1 MQKVIVNG
9 DATVA
14 YSKSLNALMVP
25 SKGATSPVLT
35 DTNAEA
41 QGDIYQWG
49 VDNILPQRIIRDSRR
64 NTIIPSTLSW
74 KAEVLYSGGIQF
86 GFAEYDKGGEKLVP
100 AMPGTFP
107 EIDAFLYTPST
118 RRYLRQSSKA
128 YYWFKNIFPEVILSK
143 DRKKIVSLSSQ
154 RPEFCRYQRGKN
166 GPESVLIDGNWVDGH
181 LSKGKDTTTV
191 PLINPYDSP
200 VEQLQQGKG
209 HRGSGY
215 KYIYPI
221 SDPSPGT
228 AFYQEAEWH
237 SVIHSGWLEV
247 ANEIPKFKKA
257 LFENQITIKYLI
269 EVATWWWNWKY
280 PGFDAFGTDK
290 KKELISQEHQRFE
303 DFMSG
308 SSNSGKSLMMTIN
321 SNPEFNREFSGWKIT
336 PIDNKIKDG
345 IYIEDS
351 QEASSHL
358 MYALSV
364 DPVLR
369 GFTPGGQMNNSGS
382 DKRVAWNNHLMMT
395 KPHQDDILEVLEFIR
410 NYNGWDKNLKFWFK
424 NYHQATLDVA
434 KEPQQQSS

>member
-1 MQKVIVNG
+1 MQDIVVNSS
-9 DATVA
+9 ATVA
-14 YSKSLNALMVP
+14 YSKKNNAVMLTT
-25 SKGATSPVLT
+25 KGATAPVLT
-35 DTNAEA
+35 DTNAEV

-49 VDNILPQRIIRDSRR
+49 IDNLLPQRIIRDSRK

-74 KAEVLYSGGIQF
+74 KAEVLYGRGIQY
-86 GFAEYDKGGEKLVP
+86 GFLGEEQGKEVLSP
-100 AMPGTFP
+100 LPPGTLP
-107 EIDAFLYTPST
+107 EVEAFLKTPSM

-143 DRKKIVSLSSQ
+143 DRRKIVSLSSQ
-154 RPEFCRYQRGKN
+154 RPEFCRFQKGLKN
-166 GPESVLIDGNWVDGH
+166 VLIDGNWVDGH
-181 LSKGKDTTTV
+181 YQKGKHTAVV
-191 PLINPYDSP
+191 PLINPYDYP
-200 VEQLQQGKG
+200 VEQLQQGK
-209 HRGSGY
+209 GY

-228 AFYQEAEWH
+228 AYYQEAEWH
-237 SVIHSGWLEV
+237 SIIHSGWLKV
-247 ANEIPKFKKA
+247 ANQIPMFKES

-280 PGFDAFGTDK
+280 PGFDTFTTEK
-290 KKELISQEHQRFE
+290 KKELIGEEHQRFE

-308 SSNSGKSLMMTIN
+308 SANSGKSLMMTIN

-336 PIDNKIKDG
+336 AIDNKIKDG

-351 QEASSHL
+351 QEASSHT
-358 MYALSV
+358 MYALAV

-410 NYNGWDKNLKFWFK
+410 DYNGWDKNLKFWFK

-434 KEPQQQSS
+434 KEPQQQAS